1 MRNTGSSIQ
10 LWINR
15 KPLLLGTYFLLS
27 VLVITFGLQA
37 NLKLAGLFLLGILL
51 GITLLKS
58 VFGFSAAYRRAFLY
72 RDLRAVKAQL
82 LMLLLGTCL
91 VVPVLANGSIFGHG
105 VSGAFAPLGLQ
116 VIAGAFL
123 FGLGMQLGGGCG
135 SGTLFALGGGSPRM
149 LITLIAFIAGSFW
162 ASLHMFWWWQ
172 LPSLPTISLGK
183 SIGWGNA
190 FFAQAVVLFILFIL
204 MKKWHKPQPGQTPPE
219 NNTGWFQGLLLNP
232 WNIYVGAVL
241 LALLNWMTLLIAGH
255 PWSITWGFTLWGAK
269 TASLLGWDAASSSF
283 WSGGFQQSALNDPLL
298 HDTTS
303 LMNVGIIL
311 GAFLAA
317 VLSNRFA
324 PRFSITPASFAAAV
338 TGGLAMG
345 YGARIGFGCN
355 IGAFFSGIISTSMH
369 GWLWILA
376 ALAGTWFGIK
386 LRPVFKL
393 DN

>member
-1 MRNTGSSIQ
+1 MQNTGSSIQ
-10 LWINR
+10 FWIYR
-15 KPLLLGTYFLLS
+15 KPLLLSAGFLLS

-37 NLKLAGLFLLGILL
+37 NLKLVGLFILGILL

-58 VFGFSAAYRRAFLY
+58 AFGFSAAYRRAFLY

-82 LMLLLGTCL
+82 LMLLLGTFL

-116 VIAGAFL
+116 VVAGAFL

-135 SGTLFALGGGSPRM
+135 SGTLFTLGGGSPRM

-162 ASLHMFWWWQ
+162 ASLHMYWWWQ

-190 FFAQAVVLFILFIL
+190 FIAQTLVLFVLFIL
-204 MKKWHKPQPGQTPPE
+204 MTKWHKPQPGQTLPE
-219 NNTGWFQGLLLNP
+219 NNTGWLQGLLLNP
-232 WNIYVGAVL
+232 WNIYVGAML
-241 LALLNWMTLLIAGH
+241 LALLNWLTLLIAGH

-269 TASLLGWDAASSSF
+269 TASLLGWDPAGSSF
-283 WSGGFQQSALNDPLL
+283 WSGGFQQSALNGPLL

-303 LMNVGIIL
+303 LMNIGIIL

-324 PRFSITPASFAAAV
+324 PRFSIAPASFAAAV
-338 TGGLAMG
+338 AGGLAMG

-355 IGAFFSGIISTSMH
+355 IGAFFSGVISTSMH

-376 ALAGTWFGIK
+376 ALVGTWSGIK